1 VLQSLSSEFSPSV
14 RRVIRIDVSV
24 MLLFTVFTGLTT
36 PFTGLILRRELG
48 ASAWQLSML
57 ASANAACLLLSLL
70 VARLVD
76 GHRPLPWVVWPAAA
90 ARGLFL
96 LAPFITTPGPFIG
109 LLVAGTLLGTL
120 SGPAQAAVIERLYPQ
135 EERGRALGFVRV
147 VGAVAAIGLAVG
159 AGQLVTRLGHR
170 WVFAVAGLMGIAA
183 ALRMRQLP
191 VPESVPLAPRPRPT
205 LREAWR
211 TVRADHGF
219 RRVLLASFLFGTG
232 IWLMMPANPIL
243 LADVLH
249 ATPEQVGVFAA
260 AAAGAALAGN
270 LVWGRIVD
278 RRSSVPA
285 LRVVYLIGSL
295 TPLIYWGA
303 SVWATSAWVLLG
315 AAVVESLMHTG
326 LDFVWMLAMIE
337 LGGKERTPQYAAIG
351 ATMAGVRGILGPM
364 ASALLLQ
371 TLGLQVVYLTAA
383 GLMACGV
390 WVVSRHVQKMPRYMA
405 HPTQTSGGVA
415 LVNAARKAS

>member
-1 VLQSLSSEFSPSV
+1 LHSLWPDFSPSV

-48 ASAWQLSML
+48 ASAWQLSLL

-76 GHRPLPWVVWPAAA
+76 GHRPLPWVVWPAAV

-96 LAPFITTPGPFIG
+96 LTPLIATPWPFIG
-109 LLVAGTLLGTL
+109 LLVAGTLLGTV
-120 SGPAQAAVIERLYPQ
+120 SGPAQAAVVERLYPREQ
-135 EERGRALGFVRV
+135 RGRALGFVRV
-147 VGAVAAIGLAVG
+147 VGAVAAIGLALG
-159 AGQLVTRLGHR
+159 AGQLMTHAGHR
-170 WVFAVAGLMGIAA
+170 WVFAAAGIMGIAA
-183 ALRMRQLP
+183 AVRMRRLP
-191 VPESVPLAPRPRPT
+191 IPTAESPARRPRPT

-211 TVRADHGF
+211 TVRGDDGF
-219 RRVLLASFLFGTG
+219 RRVLVASFLFGTG
-232 IWLMMPANPIL
+232 IWLMLPVNPIL

-249 ATPEQVGVFAA
+249 ATPGQVGAFAA

-270 LVWGRIVD
+270 LVWGRLVD
-278 RRSSVPA
+278 RHSSVPA
-285 LRVVYLIGSL
+285 LRVVYLIGSF

-315 AAVVESLMHTG
+315 AAIVESLMHTG

-337 LGGKERTPQYAAIG
+337 LGGKERTAQYAAIG
-351 ATMAGVRGILGPM
+351 ATMAGVRGILGPL

-390 WVVSRHVQKMPRYMA
+390 WVVSRHLQKTPRYIEQPA
-405 HPTQTSGGVA
+405 HTSGGVA
-415 LVNAARKAS
+415 VFNAARKAS